1 MNLDALN
8 TSAASGLSQVSATM
22 FTRWLFATIRA
33 AITRARLD
41 LSILSVVITAII
53 AGVDQ

>member
-8 TSAASGLSQVSATM
+8 TSAASGFVQYPQPM
-22 FTRWLFATIRA
+22 FAPWLFATILA

-53 AGVDQ
+53 AGADQ